1 MKLLTGELPMMIMN
15 VFPIGFFFPK
25 QDFVQPL
32 ASERVEDAGKA
43 RENSTRADRDTV
55 DELEQKSFGMPL
67 YAYRFF

>member
-32 ASERVEDAGKA
+32 DAQRVEDAEKVRDAPA
-43 RENSTRADRDTV
+43 RAELDAV
-55 DELEQKSFGMPL
+55 DDLEQKSFGMPL